1 MLMKKTVKDLTLD
14 EKIGQ
19 LIVFGFPEDEYSE
32 RIDGLI
38 KEYKLGN
45 ILLFTRNITS
55 PEKLFNLNQN
65 IQKAMMK
72 YIGIPAF
79 ITADQEGG
87 MVTRLYNGAT
97 VFPGAMTLSAT
108 NNKENAYLAGLYM
121 AKELDALGVNVNFA
135 PVLDVNNNPLNPVI
149 GVRSFGDTAKIV
161 SEYANEFIS
170 GMQTKVIATAK
181 HFPGHGDTNVDSHL
195 DLPTVDFDKKRLDEV
210 ELAPFKEAIKNDI
223 KAIMSAHIV
232 YKNLTKG
239 RPATLSK
246 EALTDLL
253 RDELAFEGLIFTD
266 GMEMKAIL
274 NKYGAVE
281 ASVPAVLAGAN
292 LLLYCHHEDQQKAV
306 VKVLKDAVLDGTIPE
321 EVLDERVSRILK
333 YKQDLSLN
341 ILNNEYSDIKDI
353 VGNKTHKE
361 FAQKTVNDA
370 LTLVKGEVFKQKGK
384 TLFIGQ
390 LPKSTSG
397 ADHTDG
403 EQSTISKL
411 EKDLENF
418 DYKLSSLNPT
428 EEEIKELVNL
438 SSNYSQVILT
448 TYNSNV
454 YLQQIELVKKIN
466 NLDLDLHVISLRNP
480 YDHYLVKDIKNYVCL
495 YEYTN
500 NSINTLKDYLLG
512 KIKPKGVLP
521 LNV

>member
-1 MLMKKTVKDLTLD
+1 MKKKVTDLTLE

-19 LIVFGFPEDEYSE
+19 LIVFGFHEDYFGDNVE
-32 RIDGLI
+32 RLI
-38 KEYKLGN
+38 RDYKLGN

-55 PEKLFNLNQN
+55 PEKLFTLNKKTQQN
-65 IQKAMMK
+65 MLKHL
-72 YIGIPAF
+72 GIPAY
-79 ITADQEGG
+79 ITVDQEGG
-87 MVTRLYNGAT
+87 MVTRLYDGGT

-108 NNKENAYLAGLYM
+108 NDPNNAYLSGLYM
-121 AKELDALGVNVNFA
+121 ADELDALGVNVNFA

-149 GVRSFGDTAKIV
+149 GVRSFGDTAERV
-161 SEYANEFIS
+161 SLYANEFIR

-195 DLPTVDFDKKRLDEV
+195 ALPNVDFDMERLEEV
-210 ELAPFKEAIKNDI
+210 ELAPFKSAINDDI

-232 YKNLTKG
+232 YKHLTNG
-239 RPATLSK
+239 FPATLSK

-253 RDELAFEGLIFTD
+253 RDDLKFEGLIFTD

-281 ASVPAVLAGAN
+281 AAVPAILAGAN
-292 LLLYCHHEDQQKAV
+292 LLLYCHYEDQQMEV
-306 VKVLKDAVLDGTIPE
+306 VKVIKDAVLDGTLPIE
-321 EVLDERVSRILK
+321 IIDERVERILK
-333 YKQDLSLN
+333 YKEDLNLD
-341 ILNNEYSDIKDI
+341 ILNNEFKDIKAR
-353 VGNKTHKE
+353 VGNDKHMN
-361 FAQKTVNDA
+361 FAQGAVNDA
-370 LTLVKGEVFKQKGK
+370 LTLVKGEVYKEKAK

-390 LPKSTSG
+390 LPKATSG
-397 ADHTDG
+397 ADATDG
-403 EQSTISKL
+403 KNSTIAKL
-411 EKDLENF
+411 EKELPNF
-418 DYKLSSLNPT
+418 EYILTSLNPD
-428 EEEIKELVNL
+428 EKEINDLKKLA
-438 SSNYSQVILT
+438 SKYKQVILT

-454 YLQQIELVKKIN
+454 YLQQVELVKEIN
-466 NLDLDLHVISLRNP
+466 SLDLELHVISLRNP
-480 YDHYLVKDIKNYVCL
+480 YDHYLVPEIKNYVCL